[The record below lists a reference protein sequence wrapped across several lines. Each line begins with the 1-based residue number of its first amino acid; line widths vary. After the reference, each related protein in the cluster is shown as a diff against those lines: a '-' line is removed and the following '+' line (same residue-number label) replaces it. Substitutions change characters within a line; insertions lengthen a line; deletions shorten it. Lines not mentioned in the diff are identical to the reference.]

1 VEGEEEAHDSARDFD
16 VGTARVFVSSKG
28 DGEALME
35 SIPGELLV
43 MIRLGAD
50 VVMIDERVS
59 VERER
64 ERAGDRT
71 GALPGEWVVSTAAVS
86 TVIVGAL
93 GRLAG
98 ASESM
103 IAD

>member
-1 VEGEEEAHDSARDFD
+1 
-16 VGTARVFVSSKG
+16 
-28 DGEALME
+28 ME
-35 SIPGELLV
+35 SIPWELLV
-43 MIRLGAD
+43 VVRLDGD
-50 VVMIDERVS
+50 VVVHERELV
-59 VERER
+59 ER

-71 GALPGEWVVSTAAVS
+71 GTLPGEWVASTAAVS

-103 IAD
+103 IECGIFRQSIHG

>member
-1 VEGEEEAHDSARDFD
+1 VPILVEGEEEAHDSARDFD

-35 SIPGELLV
+35 SIPGE
-43 MIRLGAD
+43 
-50 VVMIDERVS
+50 
-59 VERER
+59 
-64 ERAGDRT
+64 
-71 GALPGEWVVSTAAVS
+71 WVVSTAAVS